1 MFQVISYIGNYVH
14 FLVWLLPLPCNRL
27 WHHVRHRIPSCCCDK
42 GNFFLLT
49 PHLNM
54 WSNSTEY
61 KNIFFRSAMDVS
73 RAPLQ
78 LPLPLQILN
87 IRSLIQISFGE
98 YFHTKQQLCLMRM
111 QMQHTG
117 WAHWMGCNQTNWFTL
132 YFSHFAIFL
141 WFILCVCCW
150 RAQCFFS
157 TRHTSSTTT
166 TPYNKKKGQI
176 ILFIFICEWILWGFR
191 KGSHPNSSSLFI
203 FSWQPHKHDELWPR
217 LSLSTDTINWFSCAG
232 TQRLGACRLTSTH
245 RVIKEMWLNSF
256 GNNIYVHVV
265 PFESNMT
272 LLYMLL

>member
-166 TPYNKKKGQI
+166 TPYKKKGADN
-176 ILFIFICEWILWGFR
+176 FVYFHLWVDPLGVSER
-191 KGSHPNSSSLFI
+191 
-203 FSWQPHKHDELWPR
+203 FSPE
-217 LSLSTDTINWFSCAG
+217 F
-232 TQRLGACRLTSTH
+232 
-245 RVIKEMWLNSF
+245 F
-256 GNNIYVHVV
+256 
-265 PFESNMT
+265 
-272 LLYMLL
+272 

>member
-42 GNFFLLT
+42 GNFFCSRLIWICDQI
-49 PHLNM
+49 PQ
-54 WSNSTEY
+54 
-61 KNIFFRSAMDVS
+61 NIKTFFFRSAMDVS

-141 WFILCVCCW
+141 WFILYVCCW

>member
-1 MFQVISYIGNYVH
+1 M
-14 FLVWLLPLPCNRL
+14 
-27 WHHVRHRIPSCCCDK
+27 
-42 GNFFLLT
+42 
-49 PHLNM
+49 PHANA
-54 WSNSTEY
+54 N
-61 KNIFFRSAMDVS
+61 A
-73 RAPLQ
+73 
-78 LPLPLQILN
+78 
-87 IRSLIQISFGE
+87 
-98 YFHTKQQLCLMRM
+98 
-111 QMQHTG
+111 
-117 WAHWMGCNQTNWFTL
+117 AHWAGHIGWDVTKPIDSRCIFHIL
-132 YFSHFAIFL
+132 RYFCGSFYV
-141 WFILCVCCW
+141 CVAGV
-150 RAQCFFS
+150 RNVFFPLD
-157 TRHTSSTTT
+157 THRQPQQRLT
-166 TPYNKKKGQI
+166 KKRGQI